1 MQEDMLGLIGQK
13 VGMTQVFDDTGRLI
27 PVTVVKIEGNVVVAE
42 RSEEKNG
49 YNAVLLGSV
58 DKKEKQTTKPYKGQF
73 KEVGAP
79 KAHLHEFRDFEKEVK
94 VGDTLGVDIFNDVVY
109 VDVTGISKGKGYQ
122 GGMKRHGFH
131 GGRATHGSKFH
142 RDLGGTAMSSTPAR
156 TFKGQKMAG
165 HMGAEKKT
173 VQNLRIVRIDAE
185 DGLLLVKG
193 AIPGST
199 KSTVIVKKA
208 VKK

>member
-1 MQEDMLGLIGQK
+1 MLGLIGQK
-13 VGMTQVFDDTGRLI
+13 VGMTQVFDNDGHLI
-27 PVTVVKIEGNVVVAE
+27 PVTAIKIEGNVVVAE
-42 RSEEKNG
+42 RTEEKNG

-58 DKKEKQTTKPYKGQF
+58 DMKEKAATKPYMGQF
-73 KEVGAP
+73 KDIATP
-79 KAHLHEFRDFEKEVK
+79 KKHLQEFRDFEREVK
-94 VGDTLGVDIFNDVVY
+94 VGDTIGVDLFKDIVF

-165 HMGAEKKT
+165 HMGNEQKT
-173 VQNLRIVRIDAE
+173 VQNLRIVRVDE
-185 DGLLLVKG
+185 ESGLLLVKG
-193 AIPGST
+193 AIPGRT
-199 KSTVIVKKA
+199 KSTVVVKKA